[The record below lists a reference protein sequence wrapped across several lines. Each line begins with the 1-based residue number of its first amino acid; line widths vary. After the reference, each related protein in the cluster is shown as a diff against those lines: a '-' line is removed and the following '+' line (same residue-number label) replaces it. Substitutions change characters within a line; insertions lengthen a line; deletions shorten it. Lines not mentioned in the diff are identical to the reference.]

1 MPALAHDSKKDTL
14 AYLPTADDRVFV
26 ERLRGGDR
34 RAIAILFDRH
44 GAAIQRVL
52 ERVLGRD
59 TEVPDLLHDVFV
71 QAMLG
76 VTKYRGDSASLRP
89 WLLQIAVRTA
99 RKCIRRR
106 ATRRILGLRMPGEIP
121 DTPDAVDPE
130 QQTAVRRA
138 HAALDRL
145 PTDERIAFCLRFVE
159 GMQLDEVAAAC
170 DTSLATVKRRLV
182 KARARFERLAARD
195 SLLGRW
201 IEEVAR

>member
-1 MPALAHDSKKDTL
+1 M
-14 AYLPTADDRVFV
+14 
-26 ERLRGGDR
+26 
-34 RAIAILFDRH
+34 I
-44 GAAIQRVL
+44 
-52 ERVLGRD
+52 
-59 TEVPDLLHDVFV
+59 
-71 QAMLG
+71 G
-76 VTKYRGDSASLRP
+76 VTRYRGDSASLRP

-106 ATRRILGLRMPGEIP
+106 ATRRILGLRTPGELP
-121 DTPDAVDPE
+121 DAPDAVDPE

-159 GMQLDEVAAAC
+159 GMQLDEVADAC

-182 KARARFERLAARD
+182 KARVRFERLAARD